1 MGKKTILVALLG
13 VLMVA
18 VSMPQTATH
27 AQQEKRKIYISGISV
42 EGAPASMA
50 REIRNI
56 IEVTLYEYGSQ
67 YRVITDDDI
76 KVMYKKAEQLM
87 AGGCT
92 AESCQQQIADAIDA
106 DEILYGELT
115 VQGDTGIFKGK
126 NLVRDRK
133 SLQIDVK
140 SVVQYQ
146 FAMAQKEYYIKEI
159 AKKLID
165 SKYTIVAAKGREEIA
180 PLALAPI
187 SVKEITAIQFVT
199 SDEGVNRITAAL
211 KEEIEEGDALYAKNK
226 YEKAIAVYQAVLDK
240 IATKLTAD
248 KQMKVQDIRQQVA
261 QRRDSSYGKLYAQRV
276 YEVDE
281 AFNKAATVEAL
292 QKVAGRYG
300 ALADEVERI
309 DNSRWGEGKQATLEG
324 IQYRYMKAYEKA
336 SQQQFSGYNFAGA
349 YESMK
354 QAYTMAVRSA
364 GSKRDEYVNDYAVKL
379 MAIITTGQG
388 YTSNRVQAYL
398 DIAQYYN
405 YKDDS
410 KNAKKTIQ
418 QAYEMLTAHRQYMT
432 KETVRQYNEAVQV
445 IGGTVINEAD
455 YFHGKAGIA
464 VVAMKLQGKD
474 TKPVIAGLSEDIV
487 AKNIISMGDAIVSVN
502 GKPVNAVDDIE
513 HELNSY
519 AYGADI
525 VIQIE
530 PVISHHVVIKNKS
543 IGINNIDCSKQAAVA
558 TLTGHNDLVNSVA
571 YSPDGRYIVSGSR
584 DNTIKV
590 WDARTYKEVET
601 LRGHNRWVYS
611 VAYSPD
617 GRYIVSGS
625 EDATIKVWDA
635 RTYKEVATLRGHDGF
650 VQSVVYSPDGRYIV
664 SGSWDKTI
672 KVWDATTYKEL
683 ATLIGHK
690 DVVLS
695 VVYSPDGKY
704 IVSGSWDDSIKVWDA
719 QTYTGVA
726 TLRGHNGNVQSVA
739 YSPDGRYIVSGSNDT
754 TIKVWDARTYKEV
767 ATLTGHDNSVLSVA
781 YSPDGKYIVSGSWDD
796 SIKVWDAQTYTG
808 VATLSE
814 NYGHV
819 YSVAYSPDGK
829 YIVSGNLDTTVR
841 IWDATIA
848 RTACNLANYKR
859 LYHAVVQK
867 GNVAEK
873 EIYYKAKCYNSI
885 TIKNA
890 HNDSVESV
898 TYSPDGRYIVS
909 GSADRAIK
917 VWDATT
923 YEEVATLRGHDGFV
937 QSVVYSPDGRY
948 IVSGSQDKT
957 IKVWD
962 TRTYKEVATLT
973 GHTQLV
979 LSVAYSPDGKYIVSG
994 SLDHTIKVWDAKTYK
1009 EVATLSGHDGVVQ
1022 SVVYSP
1028 DGRYIVSGSWDKT
1041 IKVWDAQ
1048 TYTAV
1053 ATLRGHNDN
1062 VNSVAY
1068 SPDGRY
1074 IVSGS
1079 RDNTIKVWDARTYKE
1094 VATLTGHNDDVA
1106 SVAYSPDG
1114 RYIVSGSSD
1123 TTIKVWDARTYKEVA
1138 TLRGH
1143 DGFVQSVVYSPDGRY
1158 IVSGGFIT
1166 IKVWDMQVILPKV
1179 F

>member
-388 YTSNRVQAYL
+388 YTSNRVQAYV

-432 KETVRQYNEAVQV
+432 VETVRQYNEAVQV
-445 IGGTVINEAD
+445 IGGTAINEAD

-464 VVAMKLQGKD
+464 VVARKLGND
-474 TKPVIAGLSEDIV
+474 TKPVIVGLSEDIV
-487 AKNIISMGDAIVSVN
+487 AKDIIGMGDAIVSVN
-502 GKPVNAVDDIE
+502 GKPVKKVDDIE

-530 PVISHHVVIKNKS
+530 PVISHHAVIKNKS
-543 IGINNIDCSKQAAVA
+543 IGINNIDCSKRAGVA
-558 TLTGHNDLVNSVA
+558 MLTGHNDLVNSVA
-571 YSPDGRYIVSGSR
+571 YSPDGKYIVSGSR
-584 DNTIKV
+584 DKTIKV
-590 WDARTYKEVET
+590 WNAQTY
-601 LRGHNRWVYS
+601 R
-611 VAYSPD
+611 A
-617 GRYIVSGS
+617 
-625 EDATIKVWDA
+625 
-635 RTYKEVATLRGHDGF
+635 VATLTGHDGY
-650 VQSVVYSPDGRYIV
+650 VSSVLYSPNGKYII
-664 SGSWDKTI
+664 SGNDDTTI
-672 KVWDATTYKEL
+672 KVWDATTYKE
-683 ATLIGHK
+683 
-690 DVVLS
+690 
-695 VVYSPDGKY
+695 
-704 IVSGSWDDSIKVWDA
+704 
-719 QTYTGVA
+719 
-726 TLRGHNGNVQSVA
+726 
-739 YSPDGRYIVSGSNDT
+739 
-754 TIKVWDARTYKEV
+754 V
-767 ATLTGHDNSVLSVA
+767 ATLTGHDE
-781 YSPDGKYIVSGSWDD
+781 W
-796 SIKVWDAQTYTG
+796 
-808 VATLSE
+808 
-814 NYGHV
+814 
-819 YSVAYSPDGK
+819 
-829 YIVSGNLDTTVR
+829 
-841 IWDATIA
+841 
-848 RTACNLANYKR
+848 
-859 LYHAVVQK
+859 
-867 GNVAEK
+867 
-873 EIYYKAKCYNSI
+873 
-885 TIKNA
+885 
-890 HNDSVESV
+890 
-898 TYSPDGRYIVS
+898 
-909 GSADRAIK
+909 
-917 VWDATT
+917 
-923 YEEVATLRGHDGFV
+923 
-937 QSVVYSPDGRY
+937 
-948 IVSGSQDKT
+948 
-957 IKVWD
+957 
-962 TRTYKEVATLT
+962 
-973 GHTQLV
+973 
-979 LSVAYSPDGKYIVSG
+979 
-994 SLDHTIKVWDAKTYK
+994 
-1009 EVATLSGHDGVVQ
+1009 
-1022 SVVYSP
+1022 
-1028 DGRYIVSGSWDKT
+1028 
-1041 IKVWDAQ
+1041 
-1048 TYTAV
+1048 
-1053 ATLRGHNDN
+1053 
-1062 VNSVAY
+1062 VNSVAC
-1068 SPDGRY
+1068 
-1074 IVSGS
+1074 
-1079 RDNTIKVWDARTYKE
+1079 
-1094 VATLTGHNDDVA
+1094 
-1106 SVAYSPDG
+1106 SPDG

-1123 TTIKVWDARTYKEVA
+1123 HTIMVWD
-1138 TLRGH
+1138 TLT
-1143 DGFVQSVVYSPDGRY
+1143 FVSE
-1158 IVSGGFIT
+1158 
-1166 IKVWDMQVILPKV
+1166 LL
-1179 F
+1179 